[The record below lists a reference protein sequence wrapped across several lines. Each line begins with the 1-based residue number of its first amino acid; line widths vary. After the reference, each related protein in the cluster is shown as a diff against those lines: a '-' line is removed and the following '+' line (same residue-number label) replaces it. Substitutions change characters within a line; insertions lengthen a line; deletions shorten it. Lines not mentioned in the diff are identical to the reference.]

1 MNMDHLKQSCY
12 ELSLPVT
19 EKCNPI
25 SRDIDRAHSKQM
37 VQILKRCDAE
47 MFEKKINHDPF
58 YQRLYSSPVIQTMVD
73 VAKRVEMILRDPE
86 ESLIVLSGCG
96 TSGRIAFLLTSFNEM
111 LNAQRQKQIC
121 SYIIAGGDR
130 ALLTSQEAPEDDPE
144 LGARMLDKVCAG
156 KKHVLFFGISC
167 GMSAP
172 FVAGQLD
179 FCLNHLDIFTPVLLG
194 FNPVHMASGT
204 VSPRLCNQW
213 HIPKQCN
220 MRNCID
226 LDRQHF
232 GCHGN
237 TVRSSFRLNKEK
249 HEHLGGDGAEA
260 ISGSSRMKGGSATKI
275 ILETVLLAGHE
286 AAFTDKMMTPECM
299 SSWIT
304 ASEMVYE
311 TTYCHGDELAALIH
325 RAGESLKLK
334 AHVYYFGWQTLGII
348 GMTDASECIPTYGA
362 GTLSNVSKKKFCPDF
377 GDIRGFINNGFSEM
391 KNNEGDLSSLGPEF
405 IISHK
410 DFVDTILPS
419 LSPHDMILFLFT
431 VNDDLHE
438 VKALVNQLRQ
448 KTSNLHAIAHDLEKF
463 TFPEGVCNMFES
475 VLNITWPFSSE
486 NENSAVMRQ
495 HWELSTKLCLNA
507 ISTGAHVLKGK
518 VYMNYMIDL
527 RVTNS
532 KLYRRAINILQRFTG
547 SFTTECESALLR
559 AIYSTDE
566 LTEDMISADVR
577 THTDAANRRER
588 VVPTAL
594 VMIQSGCTHAEA
606 QHHLD
611 CHPVIRDA
619 VSICLNSSK

>member
-1 MNMDHLKQSCY
+1 MDHLKQSCY

-37 VQILKRCDAE
+37 VQILKQCDAE
-47 MFEKKINHDPF
+47 IFEKKINHDPF
-58 YQRLYSSPVIQTMVD
+58 YQRLHSSPVIQTMVD
-73 VAKRVEMILRDPE
+73 VAKVVEIMLRDPE

-96 TSGRIAFLLTSFNEM
+96 TSGRIAFLLVKSFNEM

-121 SYIIAGGDR
+121 LYIIAGGDR
-130 ALLTSQEAPEDDPE
+130 ALLTSQEAPEDDPV

-179 FCLNHLDIFTPVLLG
+179 FCLNHLDVFTPVLLG
-194 FNPVHMASGT
+194 FNPVHMARSELIQDC
-204 VSPRLCNQW
+204 SF
-213 HIPKQCN
+213 
-220 MRNCID
+220 
-226 LDRQHF
+226 HF
-232 GCHGN
+232 KDVAERMAAEQRHKRAF
-237 TVRSSFRLNKEK
+237 VLNPV
-249 HEHLGGDGAEA
+249 LGAEA

-275 ILETVLLAGHE
+275 ILETVLLAGYE
-286 AAFTDKMMTPECM
+286 ASFRDKIMTPECM
-299 SSWIT
+299 SAWIT

-311 TTYCHGDELAALIH
+311 TTYSHSDELAALVQK
-325 RAGESLKLK
+325 AGESLQMK
-334 AHVYYFGWQTLGII
+334 AHVYYLGWRTLGII

-362 GTLSNVSKKKFCPDF
+362 DF

-391 KNNEGDLSSLGPEF
+391 KNKEGDLSSLGPEF
-405 IISHK
+405 IIGHK
-410 DFVDTILPS
+410 DFVDTVLPS
-419 LSPHDMILFLFT
+419 LSQNDMILFLFT

-438 VKALVNQLRQ
+438 VTMLANQLRQ
-448 KTSNLHAIAHDLEKF
+448 RTFNLHAIAHDLGKF
-463 TFPEGVCNMFES
+463 TIPERVCNMFET

-486 NENSAVMRQ
+486 KDKSVVMRQ

-547 SFTTECESALLR
+547 CSKTECESALLR
-559 AIYSTDE
+559 AIYSTDD
-566 LTEDMISADVR
+566 LAEDTTSADVR
-577 THTDAANRRER
+577 KHTDVANRRER

-594 VMIQSGCTHAEA
+594 VMIQCSCIYAEA
-606 QHHLD
+606 QRHLD
-611 CHPVIRDA
+611 CYSVIRDA
-619 VSICLNSSK
+619 VNACLNSIKSTVD

>member
-96 TSGRIAFLLTSFNEM
+96 TSGRIAFLLVTSFNEM

-194 FNPVHMASGT
+194 FNPVHMARSEQMQGC
-204 VSPRLCNQW
+204 SF
-213 HIPKQCN
+213 
-220 MRNCID
+220 
-226 LDRQHF
+226 HF
-232 GCHGN
+232 KDVAERMAAEQSHKKAFVIN
-237 TVRSSFRLNKEK
+237 PVL
-249 HEHLGGDGAEA
+249 GAEA

-362 GTLSNVSKKKFCPDF
+362 DF

>member
-96 TSGRIAFLLTSFNEM
+96 TSGRIAFLLVTSFNEM

-194 FNPVHMASGT
+194 FNPVHMARSEQMQGC
-204 VSPRLCNQW
+204 SF
-213 HIPKQCN
+213 
-220 MRNCID
+220 
-226 LDRQHF
+226 HF
-232 GCHGN
+232 KDVAERMAAEQSHKKAFVIN
-237 TVRSSFRLNKEK
+237 PVL
-249 HEHLGGDGAEA
+249 GAEA

>member
-1 MNMDHLKQSCY
+1 MDHLKQSCY

-19 EKCNPI
+19 EKSNPI

-47 MFEKKINHDPF
+47 IFEKKINHDPF
-58 YQRLYSSPVIQTMVD
+58 YQRLCSSPVIQTMVD

-96 TSGRIAFLLTSFNEM
+96 TSGRIAFLLVTSFNEM

-130 ALLTSQEAPEDDPE
+130 ALLTSQEAPEDDPG
-144 LGARMLDKVCAG
+144 LGARMLEKVCAG
-156 KKHVLFFGISC
+156 KKEVLFIGISC

-194 FNPVHMASGT
+194 FNPVHMARSELMQDC
-204 VSPRLCNQW
+204 SF
-213 HIPKQCN
+213 
-220 MRNCID
+220 
-226 LDRQHF
+226 HF
-232 GCHGN
+232 KDVAERMAAEQRHKKAF
-237 TVRSSFRLNKEK
+237 VLNPV
-249 HEHLGGDGAEA
+249 LGAEA

-275 ILETVLLAGHE
+275 ILETVLLAGYE
-286 AAFTDKMMTPECM
+286 AAFRDKMMTPEYM
-299 SSWIT
+299 SAWIT
-304 ASEMVYE
+304 ASEMVYD
-311 TTYCHGDELAALIH
+311 TTYSRSDELAALIH
-325 RAGESLKLK
+325 KAGESLQIK
-334 AHVYYFGWQTLGII
+334 AHVYYLGWETLGII

-362 GTLSNVSKKKFCPDF
+362 DF

-391 KNNEGDLSSLGPEF
+391 KNKEGDLSCLGPEF
-405 IISHK
+405 IIGHK
-410 DFVDTILPS
+410 DFVDTILHS
-419 LSPHDMILFLFT
+419 LSQNDMILFLFT

-438 VKALVNQLRQ
+438 MTALANQLRQ
-448 KTSNLHAIAHDLEKF
+448 RTSNLHAIAHDLEKF
-463 TFPEGVCNMFES
+463 TIPETVFHMFET
-475 VLNITWPFSSE
+475 VLNITWPFSSAKD
-486 NENSAVMRQ
+486 NSAVMRQ

-547 SFTTECESALLR
+547 CSKTECESALLR
-559 AIYSTDE
+559 AVYSTDD
-566 LTEDMISADVR
+566 LTEDMTAADVH
-577 THTDAANRRER
+577 THTGAANTRER

-594 VMIQSGCTHAEA
+594 VMLQSGCTHAQA
-606 QHHLD
+606 QRHLD

-619 VSICLNSSK
+619 VSACLNSSKTRALNTRSNYA